1 MIGKKLFMIVR
12 KAGFSGTL
20 GTLFKGLI
28 FLFFR
33 LAMQQQ
39 NKCTKVFQSMLMIA
53 IPELIHMANSLIAP
67 VRLGVCRPAGP
78 FSYLTSDNTTSND
91 EPSIGEE
98 LFNIEPMRHR
108 PFTPSSEPTR
118 VSRDRLDSDFIP
130 DSQVE
135 QLEVGDP
142 QPSGDVGELHDI
154 EVCLGLYLV

>member
-1 MIGKKLFMIVR
+1 
-12 KAGFSGTL
+12 
-20 GTLFKGLI
+20 
-28 FLFFR
+28 
-33 LAMQQQ
+33 
-39 NKCTKVFQSMLMIA
+39 
-53 IPELIHMANSLIAP
+53 MANSQIAP

-98 LFNIEPMRHR
+98 LFNIEPMRRR
-108 PFTPSSEPTR
+108 PSTPSSEPR
-118 VSRDRLDSDFIP
+118 SILRSRLDSDLVP

-154 EVCLGLYLV
+154 EVCLSETQVILSKMIL